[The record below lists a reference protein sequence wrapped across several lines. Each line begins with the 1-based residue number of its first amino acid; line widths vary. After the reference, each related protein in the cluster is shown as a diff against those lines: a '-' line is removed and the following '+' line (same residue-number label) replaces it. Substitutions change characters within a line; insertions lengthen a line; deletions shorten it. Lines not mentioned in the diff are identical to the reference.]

1 MQKALF
7 ETQYQEAKDKEGS
20 EAAESFSADQEWTES
35 ILLGGA
41 ERQSSLSDSSSVA
54 AESEQEDDIEND
66 VEMIDL

>member
-41 ERQSSLSDSSSVA
+41 ER
-54 AESEQEDDIEND
+54 
-66 VEMIDL
+66 